1 MRSAFGGFGDA
12 QEFGFLEVGGEDLEA
27 DGEVLCTIKI
37 GGAAGHGNA
46 GDAGKVGGE
55 REDVG
60 EIFVERVGGAG
71 ADFACGAWCDRRDDR
86 VDFLEGVF
94 EILADERAD
103 FLGTA
108 VVGVVVA

>member
-1 MRSAFGGFGDA
+1 MGC
-12 QEFGFLEVGGEDLEA
+12 EDLEA
-27 DGEVLCTIKI
+27 DGEILCAIEI
-37 GGAAGHGNA
+37 RGAAGDGNA
-46 GDAGKVGGE
+46 GDAGEVGGE

-71 ADFACGAWCDRRDDR
+71 ADFSCGAWCDRRDDR
-86 VDFLEGVF
+86 VDCLEGIF

-103 FLGTA
+103 FLGAA